1 MVRRSGIIAA
11 GLCMLFVF
19 VLKADAQQPVVS
31 KEHPQ
36 FQGQD
41 REAELRKD
49 IDSLEQQIK
58 ALYAEMAPI
67 EAQTKPLRLQ
77 ISQQIDPQIKP
88 LRQKI
93 EQIEAQAKPY
103 NLQIAQIE
111 AQAKPLREKIGQI
124 EAQAAPIRKKISVLN
139 DKIKIKR
146 DRLKLM
152 RDEHREHHEEKRDT
166 HQSQQ
171 SPASVAPTK

>member
-1 MVRRSGIIAA
+1 MVRRAVIIAA
-11 GLCMLFVF
+11 GLCILFVF
-19 VLKADAQQPVVS
+19 VLKAHAQQPEVS

-36 FQGQD
+36 AQGQD

-49 IDSLEQQIK
+49 IGSLEQQLK

-77 ISQQIDPQIKP
+77 ISQQIDPQVKP

-93 EQIEAQAKPY
+93 EQIEAQAKP
-103 NLQIAQIE
+103 
-111 AQAKPLREKIGQI
+111 LREKIAQI
-124 EAQAAPIRKKISVLN
+124 EAQAAPIREKISVLN

-146 DRLKLM
+146 DRLELM
-152 RDEHREHHEEKRDT
+152 RDEHREHHEAKTDQRPAEQ
-166 HQSQQ
+166 HQTQQ
-171 SPASVAPTK
+171 QKAPAAGVKE